1 MSLLVKSLK
10 AKYPKLFPLN
20 DLKTNLDALLKE
32 NLKYKRLVFTSKENH
47 YKVAFFTYL
56 LQNEVPKADIINS
69 YDVIETYLS
78 NNADYASITNI
89 DKECMC
95 ITHGFNEPEN
105 KRLLEYTSFVISNLC
120 NKNRNICLYLKGGIP
135 QGLATVLQENEFVV
149 INLDNLLK
157 GVPSVVVSHETSSS
171 RATSNIDDIYD
182 M

>member
-10 AKYPKLFPLN
+10 AKYPKLFPLD
-20 DLKTNLDALLKE
+20 DLKSNLDILIKE
-32 NLKYKRLVFTSKENH
+32 NLKYKRLVFTSKNNH
-47 YKVAFFTYL
+47 YKVAFFSYL
-56 LQNEVPKADIINS
+56 LQNGVPKADVINS

-78 NNADYASITNI
+78 NNADYVSITNI

-135 QGLATVLQENEFVV
+135 QGLSTVIQENEFVV

-157 GVPSVVVSHETSSS
+157 GVPSVVSHETSSK
-171 RATSNIDDIYD
+171 RLETDVDDIYD